1 MPKFK
6 KRKCKIKLNEVLN
19 ERLDSM
25 EDNSS
30 LEVFEPKSSMQM
42 DFFNLINEAVEK
54 EENLEEEK
62 QNIKRKRQGK
72 RNSQIKSVTTDE
84 MQSKSLSVV
93 LILCFLFLLFVFIVW
108 KIIF

>member
-6 KRKCKIKLNEVLN
+6 KRKCKIKLNEILN

-62 QNIKRKRQGK
+62 QNIKRKRQAK
-72 RNSQIKSVTTDE
+72 LT
-84 MQSKSLSVV
+84 
-93 LILCFLFLLFVFIVW
+93 CLFYT
-108 KIIF
+108 